1 MIFKLKNIQTGLF
14 QNFRIKQILELLG
27 DTIDDQLRI
36 KDQVFE
42 ISSCIETDGTGTGI
56 SSFQWVKNNLTVS
69 VAGQTEFAFPHEIID
84 TEGLF
89 LTINGILC
97 EYGQNADFYI
107 ANGKLIWNGVY
118 QLEQVDKINI
128 KYLQII

>member
-1 MIFKLKNIQTGLF
+1 MTFKLKNIQTGLF

-42 ISSCIETDGTGTGI
+42 ISSCIETDSSGTGI
-56 SSFQWVKNNLTVS
+56 NSFQWVKNILTVS
-69 VAGQTEFAFPHEIID
+69 VAGQTEFVFPHEILD